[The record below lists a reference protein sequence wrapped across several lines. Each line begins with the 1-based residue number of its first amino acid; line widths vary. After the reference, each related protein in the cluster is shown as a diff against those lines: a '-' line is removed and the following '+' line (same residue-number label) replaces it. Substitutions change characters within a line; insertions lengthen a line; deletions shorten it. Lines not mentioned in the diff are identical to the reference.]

1 MSIAVRRAAGRAAD
15 FLRDHAALLRKL
27 QWAIVA
33 AYLFLLLVPTIM
45 PLPGRTAS
53 IFNNLTIFAQFAF
66 WGIWWPFVLVSMPLF
81 GRAWCGLFCPEG
93 MLTEWAS
100 SHGRGRAIPR
110 WMRWGGWPFVAFALT
125 TVYGQLVSVYQY
137 PWAAAAVL
145 GGSTAAAM
153 VVGWLYGRNKRVW
166 CKYLC
171 PVNGVFNLLAKLA
184 PWHYKV
190 DEQAWRN
197 PVRRTASINCA
208 PLVPLRHMKGAGDCH
223 MCGRCSDYRG
233 AIHLTPRSPE
243 AEVVHVATGDG
254 WQTALIVFGL
264 MGLAVG
270 AFLWSASPW
279 FVTLKQAAATW
290 LVDHDIYWPLAQNAP
305 WFVLTHYPAVND
317 SFAWLDGAGILVFVA
332 GAALLVG
339 GPVYLTL
346 WGADRLLRSRTLPA
360 AQPQGCAVSVVSRTP
375 KVLVVSKASA
385 ATGISMIS
393 AATAATVA
401 STASAGG
408 AVAQPW
414 HQGLDKL
421 AQGLIPAA
429 GAGVFLGLSAT
440 TLTLLHN
447 EGLDTGW
454 ATGVRFALLALAVG
468 WSLRLVWRLAGL
480 KSGSSWRRVAATGLV
495 ALGMVPFCA
504 SWVLFFLVW

>member
-1 MSIAVRRAAGRAAD
+1 MSIAVRRAAGRSAD
-15 FLRDHAALLRKL
+15 FLRDHASLLRKL
-27 QWAIVA
+27 QWIIVA
-33 AYLFLLLVPTIM
+33 VYLFLLLVPTVL

-190 DEQAWRN
+190 DEDAWRN

-279 FVTLKQAAATW
+279 FVTIKQAAATW
-290 LVDHDIYWPLAQNAP
+290 LVNHDIYWPLAQNAP

-332 GAALLVG
+332 GATLLVG

-346 WGADRLLRSRTLPA
+346 WGADRLLRSRTQATLEQGA
-360 AQPQGCAVSVVSRTP
+360 TMSTTQPQGGPVSASSTAAQSHGGPAVSVS
-375 KVLVVSKASA
+375 
-385 ATGISMIS
+385 
-393 AATAATVA
+393 
-401 STASAGG
+401 G

-414 HQGLDKL
+414 HRGLDKL

-440 TLTLLHN
+440 TLTLLRN
-447 EGLDTGW
+447 EGLNTNW
-454 ATGVRFALLALAVG
+454 ATGVRFALLTLAVG
-468 WSLRLVWRLAGL
+468 WSLRLVWRMVGL
-480 KSGSSWRRVAATGLV
+480 RGGSAWRRASATALV
-495 ALGMVPFCA
+495 ALGLVPFCA
-504 SWVLFFLVW
+504 SWVLFFLIW

>member
-1 MSIAVRRAAGRAAD
+1 MSIAVRRAAGRFAD
-15 FLRDHAALLRKL
+15 FLRDHASLLRKL

-33 AYLFLLLVPTIM
+33 VYLFLLLVPTVM

-66 WGIWWPFVLVSMPLF
+66 WGIWWPFVLVSIPLF

-190 DEQAWRN
+190 DEQAWRH
-197 PVRRTASINCA
+197 PVRRAASINCA

-233 AIHLTPRSPE
+233 AVHLTPRSPE
-243 AEVVHVATGDG
+243 AEVVHVAAGDG
-254 WQTALIVFGL
+254 WQTTLIVFGL

-270 AFLWSASPW
+270 AFLKR
-279 FVTLKQAAATW
+279 TLC
-290 LVDHDIYWPLAQNAP
+290 
-305 WFVLTHYPAVND
+305 F
-317 SFAWLDGAGILVFVA
+317 LVFV
-332 GAALLVG
+332 
-339 GPVYLTL
+339 
-346 WGADRLLRSRTLPA
+346 
-360 AQPQGCAVSVVSRTP
+360 
-375 KVLVVSKASA
+375 
-385 ATGISMIS
+385 
-393 AATAATVA
+393 
-401 STASAGG
+401 
-408 AVAQPW
+408 
-414 HQGLDKL
+414 
-421 AQGLIPAA
+421 
-429 GAGVFLGLSAT
+429 
-440 TLTLLHN
+440 
-447 EGLDTGW
+447 
-454 ATGVRFALLALAVG
+454 
-468 WSLRLVWRLAGL
+468 
-480 KSGSSWRRVAATGLV
+480 
-495 ALGMVPFCA
+495 
-504 SWVLFFLVW
+504 